1 MSLLDSGRRVI
12 NVDETWLNETNFT
25 RQTWCPPQA
34 TGSSRIK
41 GISPSLSVISAL
53 DTDGRVYFSLSHAA
67 TDQDT
72 FMLFLRHLTIQLD
85 KDTPGWQEDSIILM
99 DNAPY
104 HTGEEIRDYMRKMQ
118 IPIMYTAPY
127 SYSASPIETLFAHLK
142 FGELNKRDEPTGK
155 K

>member
-1 MSLLDSGRRVI
+1 MI
-12 NVDETWLNETNFT
+12 
-25 RQTWCPPQA
+25 A
-34 TGSSRIK
+34 
-41 GISPSLSVISAL
+41 AL
-53 DTDGRVYFSLSHAA
+53 DTDGRVFFSLSHAA

-72 FMLFLRHLTIQLD
+72 FMLFLRHLVAQLD
-85 KDTPGWQEDSIILM
+85 NDSPGWQDDSIIPM

-104 HTGEEIRDYMRKMQ
+104 HTGEEIWDYLRKMQ

-142 FGELNKRDEPTGK
+142 LGELNRANGPTGK

>member
-1 MSLLDSGRRVI
+1 M
-12 NVDETWLNETNFT
+12 
-25 RQTWCPPQA
+25 
-34 TGSSRIK
+34 
-41 GISPSLSVISAL
+41 ISAL
-53 DTDGRVYFSLSHAA
+53 DTDGRVFISLSHAA

-72 FMLFLRHLTIQLD
+72 FMLFLQHLIVKLD
-85 KDTPGWQEDSIILM
+85 QDSPGWQYNSIILM

-104 HTGEEIRDYMRKMQ
+104 HTGEEIRDYLRKMQ

-142 FGELNKRDEPTGK
+142 LGELNKRDDPTGK